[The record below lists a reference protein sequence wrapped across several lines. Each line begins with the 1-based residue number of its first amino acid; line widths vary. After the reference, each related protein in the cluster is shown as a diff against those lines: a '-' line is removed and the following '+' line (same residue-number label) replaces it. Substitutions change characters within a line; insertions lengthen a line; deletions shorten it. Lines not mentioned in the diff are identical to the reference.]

1 MISQRLLLMLSLL
14 VLVACAPEPL
24 PKAETPLRPV
34 RYVIA
39 QKDDA
44 FTNRSFT
51 GTSQAGLESKLS
63 FKVAGTIAKVHV
75 KLGDQLYKKQLIAEL
90 DPTDYRLRMQEA
102 DASLARARAEAR
114 NADANYQRVRL
125 LYEHNTAP
133 RTELDS
139 ARAASESAR
148 AAVLATL
155 KQVQLAKLQ
164 LSYTQ
169 MKAPVACAVA
179 SVDVKENENVVAGQ
193 IVVRVACGDQ
203 PEVEVGVP
211 EVLIARVEPGA
222 IVTVSFDA
230 LPDKRFAAVVA
241 EVGVS
246 TSGQGAMFPV
256 TVRLQESDAAIRPG
270 MAAEVLFRFRPIR
283 DQRMRLPSVAVGEDR
298 DGRFVFVVEPQDDAT
313 GIARRRSVTTGSLTV
328 DGLEILDGV
337 SEGEYIVTAGVSR
350 IEDGFRVRLLPNES
364 GLTP

>member
-125 LYEHNTAP
+125 LYE
-133 RTELDS
+133 
-139 ARAASESAR
+139 
-148 AAVLATL
+148 VLATL